1 MMFKNTLGYALVI
14 LGVLFN
20 NLVYLQDLWLGQAA
34 ITLDSWKAIL
44 GILAGIAMVI
54 IGLMLIK
61 RAQATDLSGGP
72 QGSG

>member
-1 MMFKNTLGYALVI
+1 MFKNTLGYALVI

-20 NLVYLQDLWLGQAA
+20 NIVYLQDLWLGQDS

-44 GILAGIAMVI
+44 GILVAIAMVI

-61 RAQATDLSGGP
+61 RAAGHRP
-72 QGSG
+72 